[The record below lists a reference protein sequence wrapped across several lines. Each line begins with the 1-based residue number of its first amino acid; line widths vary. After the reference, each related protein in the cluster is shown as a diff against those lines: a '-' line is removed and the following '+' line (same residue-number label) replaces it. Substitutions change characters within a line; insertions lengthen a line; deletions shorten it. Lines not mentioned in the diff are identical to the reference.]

1 MRVTSI
7 ADFHTAPGQYLEW
20 PVVMRAGTASSVP
33 PSFNQSFHLSS
44 ALEPAVGSGTDTA
57 SVWIAVA
64 FDVDG
69 PIDIDALT
77 SAFGTFVRRHP
88 ALRTSFAARDG
99 VVARRVYEPDEVDVM
114 TPTSVIV
121 DGSAALTAHIRA
133 RFDVLCHPARIPS
146 YSLAAV
152 SRTSRSTVVCGF
164 DHAHV
169 DAVSMTV
176 AAEEISHL
184 YAAHRVQDAA
194 ALPEVGSFVDFCA
207 TEIAAPVVDLT
218 DPRLQAWANFF
229 ASCGNRTPEF
239 PFDLGVPSGTRAP
252 QATTVHRL
260 ADAAEAAAFEQAC
273 RDLGGGSFAAVAAAM
288 AQASADIGGPSTL
301 PLLFPLHTRRE
312 ARYEQAIGWFT
323 TNAPMNVEVFETFA
337 GTLASAQSSFRDA
350 LALGTVPIPRVLE
363 AVGDTLTRG
372 RGDVFMISYVDYRRL
387 PGADATGRNAHH
399 ISNVTTADDAQFWVS
414 RTQDGLAL
422 RSRFPDTTQAHIV
435 IERFVRALQSVVRAA
450 ASDPVDTSDLLLLGP
465 SA

>member
-1 MRVTSI
+1 MQVTSI
-7 ADFHTAPGQYLEW
+7 ADFHTAPGLYLEW
-20 PVVMRAGTASSVP
+20 PIVMGAGAASTVP

-44 ALEPAVGSGTDTA
+44 ALEPAVDSDTA

-69 PIDIDALT
+69 PIDIEALT
-77 SAFGTFVRRHP
+77 SAFSAFVRRHP

-99 VVARRVYEPDEVDVM
+99 VVGRRVYEPHEVDVAA
-114 TPTSVIV
+114 PTSVTI
-121 DGSAALTAHIRA
+121 DNSEALTEHLRA
-133 RFDVLCHPARIPS
+133 QLNVLCHPTRIPS
-146 YSLAAV
+146 YSFAAV

-176 AAEEISHL
+176 AAEEISRL
-184 YAAHRVQDAA
+184 YAAHRLQDAA

-207 TEIAAPVVDLT
+207 AEIAAPVVDLT
-218 DPRLQAWANFF
+218 DPRLQAWSNFF

-239 PFDLGVPSGTRAP
+239 PFALGVPSGSRAP
-252 QATTVHRL
+252 QATTVHHL
-260 ADAAEAAAFEQAC
+260 ADAAEASAFEQTC
-273 RDLGGGSFAAVAAAM
+273 RTLGAGSFASIAAAM
-288 AQASADIGGPSTL
+288 AQASSDIGGPGTL

-312 ARYEQAIGWFT
+312 ARYEHAIGWFT
-323 TNAPMNVEVFETFA
+323 TNAPMSIEVFETFA
-337 GTLASAQSSFRDA
+337 DTLASAQSSFRDA
-350 LALGTVPIPRVLE
+350 LELGTVPIPRVLE

-372 RGDVFMISYVDYRRL
+372 RDDVFMISYVDYRRL

-414 RTQDGLAL
+414 RTGDGLAL

-435 IERFVRALQSVVRAA
+435 IERFVRALVSVVRAA